1 MVHLFREFCVL
12 HRRCQCNGH
21 AEECN
26 KHNGEGCPC
35 EHNTQRNPTCQKN
48 CYSEQVIELI

>member
-1 MVHLFREFCVL
+1 MVHLFREFFIL

-26 KHNGEGCPC
+26 KHNGEECPC
-35 EHNTQRNPTCQKN
+35 EHNTQGDPTCQKN